1 MKVHRRTRVLIAVA
15 CGVALASVGMSAS
28 AGEPGQAGPAEPRVD
43 VVTQGELM
51 AAAKSQSPE
60 ERQFE
65 DEFIADQA
73 AQGILLDGAQVDAA
87 VVGDGS
93 YAWSDNV
100 EPREVQTASD
110 IPDGA
115 ETARELGIISDH
127 PDTLTTD
134 SYAAMGSS
142 PLTNLSGVAN
152 SWGGCVTASV
162 GGNNLNSCWDL
173 YRARENTFN
182 PDRDFYYYGR
192 HLIATGDQ
200 RDGAVDEYPMV
211 IDARSRPTEGT
222 AGRVATARAYY
233 PFNGSS
239 ECSNTSI
246 GVSIANFGAT
256 LPISNCSHVNVTPD
270 GKAIKTEF
278 SAGGCHDQRTEGL
291 DLGITFAAYAD
302 MERPAYS
309 DYSYA
314 RFSNNPAGPCDY
326 DASNDIRVIFTD
338 PGW

>member
-1 MKVHRRTRVLIAVA
+1 MKVHRRSRLLVAVA

-28 AGEPGQAGPAEPRVD
+28 AGEPDPAGTAGPAVD
-43 VVTQGELM
+43 VVTRGELM
-51 AAAKSQSPE
+51 AAARSQSPE
-60 ERQFE
+60 ERQVE
-65 DEFIADQA
+65 KEFIADQA
-73 AQGILLDGAQVDAA
+73 AQGILLDDAQVEAA
-87 VVGDGS
+87 VVGEGS

-100 EPREVQTASD
+100 EPQEVQTASD

-115 ETARELGIISDH
+115 ETAREIGILSDH
-127 PDTLTTD
+127 PETLTTD

-173 YRARENTFN
+173 YRAREGTYNAE
-182 PDRDFYYYGR
+182 RDFYYYGR

-211 IDARSRPTEGT
+211 IDARSRPTSGT
-222 AGRVATARAYY
+222 ADRVATARGYY
-233 PFNGSS
+233 PFTGSS
-239 ECSNTSI
+239 ECSSTSV
-246 GVSIANFGAT
+246 GVTIAGFGAT
-256 LPISNCSHVNVTPD
+256 LPISNCSSVNVTPD

-291 DLGITFAAYAD
+291 DLGITFAAWAD
-302 MERPAYS
+302 KPRPAYS

-326 DASNDIRVIFTD
+326 DASNDVRVIFTD